1 MKIGP
6 ITLDNK
12 TVLAPLAG
20 ITNLPFRLMAKDAG
34 CGLVYSEMI
43 SSNGL
48 VYGSQK
54 TLQLLDSVPAEKPL
68 AVQIFGSDPD
78 TMAASAVIVA
88 SSGASILD
96 INFGCAVKK
105 IVKTGSGV
113 ALMKVPDTARAVL
126 SAVRKTV
133 RIPVTIKIRTGWTAS
148 GEEALTIARIAED
161 CGVDAIA
168 VHPRTASQ
176 GFRGKADWSIIAKV
190 KAAVKIPIIGNGD
203 ISTAADAEAMF
214 EQTGCDAV
222 MIGRAAIGNLW
233 IFSQIVASLQ
243 GKSAPPIGLDQ
254 HFDLMRN
261 YLKAS
266 IEYIGVL
273 HACRMMR
280 SRLGWFVKGLPHNG
294 KFRESIKLICSEAE
308 ALERIDAYQDF
319 LIRTSWNLENL
330 PQRH

>member
-1 MKIGP
+1 MKIGS

-20 ITNLPFRLMAKDAG
+20 ITNLPFRLIAKDAG

-54 TLQLLDSVPAEKPL
+54 TLKLLDSVPGEKPL
-68 AVQIFGSDPD
+68 AVQIFGSDPA
-78 TMAASAVIVA
+78 TVAASAAIVA

-96 INFGCAVKK
+96 VNFGCAVKK

-113 ALMKVPDTARAVL
+113 ALMKTPDAARAVL
-126 SAVRKTV
+126 TAVRKTV
-133 RIPVTIKIRTGWTAS
+133 RIPVTIKIRTGWSAS
-148 GEEALTIARIAED
+148 GEQALTIARIAED

-190 KAAVKIPIIGNGD
+190 KEAVAIPVIGNGD
-203 ISTAADAEAMF
+203 ISTAADAEAMLG
-214 EQTGCDAV
+214 QTGCDSV
-222 MIGRAAIGNLW
+222 MIGRAAIGNPW
-233 IFSQIVASLQ
+233 IFSQIVAALQ
-243 GKSAPPIGLDQ
+243 GKAVPPIGLDQ
-254 HFDLMRN
+254 HFDLIRN

-266 IEYIGVL
+266 IKYIGEL

-294 KFRESIKLICSEAE
+294 KFRESIKQIRSESE
-308 ALERIDAYQDF
+308 ALERIDEYQDF
-319 LIRTSWNLENL
+319 LRERL
-330 PQRH
+330 